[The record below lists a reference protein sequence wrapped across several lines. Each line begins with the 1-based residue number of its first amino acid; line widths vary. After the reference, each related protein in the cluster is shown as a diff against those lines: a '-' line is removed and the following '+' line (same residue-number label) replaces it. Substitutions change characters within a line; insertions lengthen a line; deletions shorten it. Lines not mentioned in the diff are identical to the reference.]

1 MFPELK
7 NISWNLYGDG
17 IIVYIGNFLS
27 GLVYGAR
34 AGLAVNPDCG
44 LGTVNG
50 YGVARDL
57 GGAVSVRMSGVGR
70 WRL

>member
-17 IIVYIGNFLS
+17 IIVYIGTLLS

-34 AGLAVNPDCG
+34 AGLAVNPDRG
-44 LGTVNG
+44 FGTVNE
-50 YGVARDL
+50 
-57 GGAVSVRMSGVGR
+57 
-70 WRL
+70 